1 MKIQHIL
8 INSLLMA
15 VCFSQVVMAQGVIT
29 DQADSTQ
36 NSRKT
41 SVASRTSVPTRE
53 VKGCIVGI
61 GTKEPIPG
69 ILVQSLGNR
78 RYSAMTDVNGMF
90 RIKVPL
96 YETTLIIQSPG
107 YLSQKVAIDTVA
119 PRLEIGMVS
128 DVFRPMFDNTT
139 GILAMAE
146 AKPVNTSQLTVEDEI
161 AQNMGAD
168 IRVVNRSG
176 GPGFGATMFIR
187 GLNSLHADA
196 QPLIV
201 IDGIIQDMQRGRDA
215 LHYGEYTNLL
225 FNLNPEDIAKIQVM
239 KNGTAIYGAKGSNG
253 VVLIETKRGYSLA
266 TRIDANVGVG
276 VSLIPYLPKM
286 MDASQFRNY
295 ATEMLG
301 TYPKINDYTREFRFL
316 SDDESKFYYKT
327 YHNEYDWKDEVYHTA
342 MTQNYNINVQGG
354 DDVGMYNLSMGYSNA
369 QSTARDN
376 GVNRLNVRFNNDIYI
391 LRKLVSRIDMSF
403 TKINRDVFDNGA
415 PEDFTTG
422 PVSSPTLLGLIKSP
436 FLVPYAYSG
445 ITGLQ
450 SETLN
455 GPDDYLENLN
465 NPNLTLGNPRALLEN
480 GHDVNKNRSE
490 ITHFNATISPKYQ
503 LSQWTN
509 LINSFSYTYDY
520 NSQRYYR
527 PIGGMP
533 SYTIP
538 DVGPVQRMSSSLSG
552 KETSLEDELRLEWSR
567 LYGPHNISAF
577 GGARFVSFSS
587 LINSPKGQWRP
598 GNGNDK
604 NPNLSNTDYQE
615 AMGLNDNWRGFT
627 WFGNAEYGYRNKYFG
642 QVSLALE
649 SNSRFGENAGGI
661 GMFGVQWGVF
671 PSVQAGWALTSESWF
686 PRNLGINYLLLHTG
700 FDISG
705 NDNISNYA
713 ARTSFNV
720 VKFLYQSN
728 GIQLNNIGNDKIQWE
743 QTTKFDIGLKSSFLN
758 NRIGFNVDYY
768 FHHTSNLLTL
778 KNIDNPLIGINQYWS
793 NGGSLENS
801 GFELSLTTKPVIT
814 RNLNV
819 EVGASIG
826 HYKNELKSLP
836 SYNDIYL
843 DGKLSARGLLSSAYG
858 TDNIATIVGQPV
870 GVFYGYKTDGVLKD
884 EATAAT
890 AGKDGYLYQ
899 LDETGQPQYFHAG
912 DMKFVDI
919 DGDGQIGE
927 RDRTVIGNP
936 NPDIYGNIFATVNW
950 KHLTLSAVF
959 NYSLGNDVFNY
970 YQSVLEGGKNFYNQT
985 VAMTNRWRS
994 EGQETS
1000 IPRALYGDPMGNS
1013 RFSDRWIEDGSYLRL
1028 KTLNLTYKIP
1038 SGLTWLQGLSIWAE
1052 ATNLFTI
1059 TKYTGSDP
1067 EFSVSDNVL
1076 YQGIDAGNVAQGRV
1090 FTLGMRIN
1098 L

>member
-1 MKIQHIL
+1 
-8 INSLLMA
+8 
-15 VCFSQVVMAQGVIT
+15 MAQAV
-29 DQADSTQ
+29 DESPADSTQ
-36 NSRKT
+36 NAKKT
-41 SVASRTSVPTRE
+41 TVAKKVPERI
-53 VKGCIVGI
+53 VKGHVTAI
-61 GTKEPIPG
+61 GTSEPIPG
-69 ILVQSLGNR
+69 IQIQALGNR
-78 RYSAMTDVNGMF
+78 RYSSMTDAEGF
-90 RIKVPL
+90 FSIKVPL
-96 YETTLIIQSPG
+96 YETTLIVLSPG
-107 YLSQKVAIDTVA
+107 YLSQKVPIDTMAQVT
-119 PRLEIGMVS
+119 EIGMTT
-128 DVFRPMFDNTT
+128 DVFRPMFDNNTK
-139 GILAMAE
+139 ILAMTE
-146 AKPVNTSQLTVEDEI
+146 TKPLNTSQLTVEDEI
-161 AQNMGAD
+161 AQSMSAD
-168 IRVVNRSG
+168 VRVINRSG

-201 IDGIIQDMQRGRDA
+201 IDGIIQDMQRGRQA
-215 LHYGEYTNLL
+215 LHYGEYTDLL
-225 FNLNPEDIAKIQVM
+225 LNLNPEDIEHVQVM
-239 KNGTAIYGAKGSNG
+239 KNGTAIYGAKGGNG
-253 VVLIETKRGYSLA
+253 VILITTKRGYSPA

-286 MDASQFRNY
+286 MDAAQFRTY

-316 SDDESKFYYKT
+316 SDDPSKFYYNT
-327 YHNEYDWKDEVYHTA
+327 YHNEFDWTKEVYHTA

-376 GVNRLNVRFNNDIYI
+376 GFNRLNVRFNNDIYI
-391 LRKLVSRIDMSF
+391 LKKLVSRIDMSF

-415 PEDFTTG
+415 PEDFDSG
-422 PVSSPTLLGLIKSP
+422 PISSPTLLGLIKSP

-445 ITGLQ
+445 VTGLL
-450 SETLN
+450 STTLN
-455 GPDDYLENLN
+455 GSDDYLDNLN
-465 NPNLTLGNPRALLEN
+465 NPNLTLGNPTALLEN

-490 ITHFNATISPKYQ
+490 ITHFNATIAPKYQ
-503 LSQWTN
+503 LNRWAYLTN
-509 LINSFSYTYDY
+509 TFSYTYDY

-538 DVGPVQRMSSSLSG
+538 DVGPVQRMSASLSA
-552 KETSLEDELRLEWSR
+552 KETSLEDELRFEWSR
-567 LYGPHNISAF
+567 IYGPHNFSTYA
-577 GGARFVSFSS
+577 GVRFVSFSS

-604 NPNLSNTDYQE
+604 NPNLSNTDYQD
-615 AMGLNDNWRGFT
+615 ASGSNDNWRGFT
-627 WFGNAEYGYRNKYFG
+627 WFGNAEYNYRNKYFG
-642 QVSLALE
+642 QMSLALE
-649 SNSRFGENAGGI
+649 SNSRFGENADGLGL
-661 GMFGVQWGVF
+661 FGVKWGVF
-671 PSVQAGWALTSESWF
+671 PSIQAGWALTSEQWF
-686 PRNLGINYLLLHTG
+686 PKNIGINYLLLHSG

-758 NRIGFNVDYY
+758 NRIGLDFDY
-768 FHHTSNLLTL
+768 FLHHTSNLLTL
-778 KNIDNPLIGINQYWS
+778 KSIDNPLIGINQYWS
-793 NGGSLENS
+793 NGGSLENT
-801 GFELSLTTKPVIT
+801 GFELSLTFKPVVV
-814 RNLNV
+814 RNFNV
-819 EVGASIG
+819 ELGASVG
-826 HYKNELKSLP
+826 HYKNQLKSLP
-836 SYNDIYL
+836 SYDDIYL
-843 DGKLSARGLLSSAYG
+843 GSDTPAHGLLVSAYG
-858 TDNIATIVGQPV
+858 TDNIATVIGQPV

-890 AGKDGYLYQ
+890 VGKNGYLYY

-912 DMKFVDI
+912 DMKFI
-919 DGDGQIGE
+919 DLNGDGEISDH
-927 RDRTVIGNP
+927 DRTIIGDP
-936 NPDIYGNIFATVNW
+936 NPDVYGNIFATINW

-970 YQSVLEGGKNFYNQT
+970 YRSVLEGGKNFYNQT
-985 VAMTNRWRS
+985 VAMTNRWRAD
-994 EGQETS
+994 GQETNM
-1000 IPRALYGDPMGNS
+1000 PRAVYDDPMGNS

-1059 TKYTGSDP
+1059 SRYTGGDP

-1076 YQGIDAGNVAQGRV
+1076 YQGIDAGNVAQGRI
-1090 FTLGMRIN
+1090 FTLGMRVN